1 MTYVSTNTH
10 ALRASHGRKVAD
22 ALALLAN
29 AWTAFRLW
37 RLRRETERLIARMA
51 DLLPLGIGLGVH
63 QRLRLATGLI
73 ISALQIIDCEAKPGS
88 VEAQAFFDNSVAMA
102 AAAMAAPLLKI

>member
-22 ALALLAN
+22 ALALFAN

-37 RLRRETERLIARMA
+37 RLRRETERLISGLSTDTLKDIGWPSGAEDRQRTERRLARM
-51 DLLPLGIGLGVH
+51 
-63 QRLRLATGLI
+63 
-73 ISALQIIDCEAKPGS
+73 
-88 VEAQAFFDNSVAMA
+88 
-102 AAAMAAPLLKI
+102 